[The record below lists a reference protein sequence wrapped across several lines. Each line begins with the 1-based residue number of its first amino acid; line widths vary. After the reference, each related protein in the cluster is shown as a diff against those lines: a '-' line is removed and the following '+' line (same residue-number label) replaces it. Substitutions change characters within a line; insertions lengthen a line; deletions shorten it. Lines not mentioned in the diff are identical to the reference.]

1 MWSPTHH
8 LRLHLLIRLLVP
20 QWLSFQLL
28 THLLPAQQLLRRV
41 LLRQPLVLQQL
52 HLQLLG
58 QLSTSCQLL
67 LQPSMEQVQLCRS
80 LVVL

>member
-1 MWSPTHH
+1 MWSPTHQQ
-8 LRLHLLIRLLVP
+8 RLHLLTHLLAP

-28 THLLPAQQLLRRV
+28 SHLLLAHQLLRRV
-41 LLRQPLVLQQL
+41 LLRHPMVLQQL

-58 QLSTSCQLL
+58 HPSNLCQQL
-67 LQPSMEQVQLCRS
+67 LQPSMGQLQLCRS